1 MTLLAVKGLAIAFR
15 QPNGGASTLVENE
28 NFTIDAGQCVALVGE
43 SGSGKSLTALSLL
56 QLLPSSIA
64 SHPTGSIQFNSQE
77 VIGAKRSLLRNL
89 RGGDIGM
96 IFQEPLSALNPLHTV
111 EKQIGEAIWLHNPT
125 IKRAALRTRIL
136 ELLNQVEIDQPET
149 KLKSYPHQ
157 LSGGQRQ
164 RVMIAMAIANNPKLL
179 IADEPTTALDVTV
192 QQHILEL
199 LQKLRRETGMA
210 ILLISHDLGIVR
222 RLADQVLVMQY
233 GQVVESGPAS
243 QIFENPQQTYTKLL
257 LDAVP
262 PGAPPAINSSAPPIV
277 SVQNFSVKFPIKQGV
292 LQRITGY
299 FTAVDNVSFELKA
312 GETLGIVGESGSGK
326 STLVQGLLRLIHA
339 TGSVN
344 ILGTDALQLKGKTLQ
359 QWRRQVQLV
368 FQDPFGALSPRLPV
382 NEIIGEGLRVHRPE
396 LNALQRDA
404 LVCTAMVEV
413 GLDPIT
419 RHRYPHEFS
428 GGQRQRIAIARAL
441 ILQPKLIVL
450 DEPTSALD
458 ASTQQQV
465 LALLRELQTQ
475 HGLSYLLISHDWRV
489 IRAMAQRTIVLQR
502 GKLVEYGDTQT
513 IWDNPQQAYTKM
525 LIDAAK
531 L

>member
-1 MTLLAVKGLAIAFR
+1 MLR
-15 QPNGGASTLVENE
+15 Q
-28 NFTIDAGQCVALVGE
+28 
-43 SGSGKSLTALSLL
+43 
-56 QLLPSSIA
+56 
-64 SHPTGSIQFNSQE
+64 
-77 VIGAKRSLLRNL
+77 L

-111 EKQIGEAIWLHNPT
+111 EKQIGEAIWLHNPA
-125 IKRAALRTRIL
+125 IKRAALHARIL

-149 KLKSYPHQ
+149 KLKAYPHQ

-164 RVMIAMAIANNPKLL
+164 RVMIAMAISNNPKLL

-210 ILLISHDLGIVR
+210 MLLISHDLGIVR
-222 RLADQVLVMQY
+222 RLADTVLVMQH
-233 GQVVESGPAS
+233 GKVVESGAAT
-243 QIFENPQQTYTKLL
+243 QIFENPQQAYTRLL
-257 LDAVP
+257 LNAVP
-262 PGAPPAINSSAPPIV
+262 PGAPPAISSAAKPIIQV
-277 SVQNFSVKFPIKQGV
+277 ENFSVKFPIKQGV

-299 FTAVDNVSFELKA
+299 FTAVDNVSFNLKA

-326 STLVQGLLRLIHA
+326 STLVQGLLRLINA
-339 TGSVN
+339 EGSVN
-344 ILGTDALQLKGKTLQ
+344 ILGTDVLQLKGKALQ
-359 QWRRQVQLV
+359 QWRRHVQLV

-404 LVCTAMVEV
+404 LVGAAMVEV
-413 GLDPIT
+413 GLDPDT

-465 LALLRELQTQ
+465 LSLLRELQAQ

-502 GKLVEYGDTQT
+502 GKVVEHGNTQQ
-513 IWDNPQQAYTKM
+513 IWDAPQQPYTKM

-531 L
+531 LH